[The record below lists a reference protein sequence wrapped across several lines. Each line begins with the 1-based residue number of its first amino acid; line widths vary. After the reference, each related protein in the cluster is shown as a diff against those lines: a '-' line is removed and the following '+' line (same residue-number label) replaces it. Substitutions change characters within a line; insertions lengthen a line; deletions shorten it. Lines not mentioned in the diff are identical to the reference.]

1 MSFLQ
6 HLEALRWHLVRSVI
20 AIVLVTIIVFIN
32 KYFVFDNIILGPKNL
47 DFLTYKFLCLLSEKL
62 HIAALCIKKINFT
75 VINIELAGQFLLHLK
90 SSFILGFILAF
101 PYIFWEIWRFVKP
114 ALYDKEKTYARGI
127 VFYCSILFLFGVLFG
142 YYILTPFSINFL
154 GSYNVS
160 EEVGNKISLT
170 SYVGTISSLV
180 LVSGIIFE
188 LPIVV
193 YFLSKLGIVSPKI
206 MRKYR
211 RHALVA
217 ILLLSGV
224 ITPPDLASQVLI
236 AFPLYGLY
244 EMSIFISAKVSKKD
258 E

>member
-1 MSFLQ
+1 MSHF
-6 HLEALRWHLVRSVI
+6 
-20 AIVLVTIIVFIN
+20 
-32 KYFVFDNIILGPKNL
+32 
-47 DFLTYKFLCLLSEKL
+47 
-62 HIAALCIKKINFT
+62 
-75 VINIELAGQFLLHLK
+75 
-90 SSFILGFILAF
+90 
-101 PYIFWEIWRFVKP
+101 
-114 ALYDKEKTYARGI
+114 
-127 VFYCSILFLFGVLFG
+127 
-142 YYILTPFSINFL
+142 LTPFSINFL

-160 EEVGNKISLT
+160 EEVGNKISLN

-193 YFLSKLGIVSPKI
+193 YFLSKLGIVSPKV
-206 MRKYR
+206 MRKFR